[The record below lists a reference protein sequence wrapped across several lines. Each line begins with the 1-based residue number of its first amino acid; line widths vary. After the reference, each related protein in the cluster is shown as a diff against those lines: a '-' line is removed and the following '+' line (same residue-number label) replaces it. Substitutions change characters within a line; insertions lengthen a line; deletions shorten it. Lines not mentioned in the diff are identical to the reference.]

1 MGGNTFRPFGG
12 PQVAVIGSD
21 DSHHEVSCFADEVVV
36 DFPSTASAVQRI
48 RSAFL
53 AGERAAALD
62 AAIRLSWRDAAAG
75 AVVPL
80 EVPVRCTCHE
90 CGGRGE
96 SWAEPCPSCDGN
108 GSELLHHQLR
118 VSLPAGVVD
127 GTRFHFTVTPRHH
140 PPTRIE
146 LLIHVE

>member
-80 EVPVRCTCHE
+80 DVPVRCTCHY

-96 SWAEPCPSCDGN
+96 SWTEPCPCCSGN
-108 GSELLHHQLR
+108 GSEVLHHQLR
-118 VSLPAGVVD
+118 VSVPAGVVD

>member
-12 PQVAVIGSD
+12 PQVAAIGNE
-21 DSHHEVSCFADEVVV
+21 DSHHEVNCFADEVVI
-36 DFPSTASAVQRI
+36 DFPSMAPAVDRI

-62 AAIRLSWRDAAAG
+62 AAITLSPREAAAG
-75 AVVPL
+75 AIVPL
-80 EVPVRCTCHE
+80 EVPVRCTCHY

-96 SWAEPCPSCDGN
+96 SWAEPCPCCRGN

-118 VSLPAGVVD
+118 VSVPAGVID
-127 GTRFHFTVTPRHH
+127 GTRFRFTVTPRHH

-146 LLIHVE
+146 LHIHVE